1 MRSALRWAASLLVA
15 AGLVALL
22 FRWSG
27 ASAREVVAA
36 LGSLDPRLHAA
47 ALGLQTAIYPLRA
60 LRLRKLLPPG
70 APGLARLSSLSAAHI
85 LAANVLPAKVGEAA
99 LVLYLRRAGVP
110 AASGVA
116 ALVLSRLLDFAAVT
130 GGLALAC
137 LSLALTGRQA
147 QLEWLA
153 PLGALLLVPAV
164 ACAWLSGRGER
175 LVALA
180 ARIVGALG
188 LGRTVLGARALA
200 LADRAGSALS
210 AVTRRDLVAAALVT
224 VPIWALVF
232 SFYGLLARGF
242 GMSSLPFPVAV
253 FGSGLA
259 IVATL
264 LPLHGFAGFGVQDA
278 GWVAGFTAL
287 GVEAELATQ
296 SGLAAHVVYL
306 ANIAL
311 LGALGQ
317 LAMAWWMPR
326 RAAPKA

>member
-1 MRSALRWAASLLVA
+1 VLSLAVA
-15 AGLVALL
+15 VGLVALL

-27 ASAREVVAA
+27 VSAREVLAA
-36 LGSLDPRLHAA
+36 LGSLDPRLHLA
-47 ALGLQTAIYPLRA
+47 ALALQVAIYPLRA
-60 LRLRKLLPPG
+60 LRLRKLLPSG
-70 APGLARLSSLSAAHI
+70 APTVTQLSSLSAAHI

-110 AASGVA
+110 TASGVA

-137 LSLALTGRQA
+137 LALALAGRRA
-147 QLEWLA
+147 ELEWLV
-153 PLGALLLVPAV
+153 PLGALLLAPAG

-180 ARIVGALG
+180 ARVVGALG
-188 LGRTVLGARALA
+188 LGRTRLGARAQDLA
-200 LADRAGSALS
+200 GRAGSALS
-210 AVTRRDLVAAALVT
+210 AVARRDLVAAALVT

-242 GMSSLPFPVAV
+242 GMTSLSFPDAV

-287 GVEAELATQ
+287 GVEAELATR

-317 LAMAWWMPR
+317 LAMAGWMPR
-326 RAAPKA
+326 RRAPGA